1 MKLFDPSG
9 ALHTDI
15 FLDITNKHIVM
26 GTALSY
32 SGKVYLNIYSSS
44 SKPIILLRYNNRN
57 FLKEDLGIISEIWE
71 NI

>member
-15 FLDITNKHIVM
+15 FLDIANNYIVM
-26 GTALSY
+26 GTDFDRY
-32 SGKVYLNIYSSS
+32 GGVYLNIYTYSPR
-44 SKPIILLRYNNRN
+44 PIILLRYANRS

-71 NI
+71 D